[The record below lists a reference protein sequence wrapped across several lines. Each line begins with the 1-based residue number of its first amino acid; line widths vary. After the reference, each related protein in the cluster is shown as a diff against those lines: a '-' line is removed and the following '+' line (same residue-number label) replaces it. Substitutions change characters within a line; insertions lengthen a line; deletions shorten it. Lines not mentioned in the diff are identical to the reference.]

1 MSGRNVCVLTLGRI
15 NGCLAVSNH
24 CVFPSV
30 VRLDSVVARAFF
42 LGQDDDGIAAI
53 TSGIRAGIA
62 STGTSDAL
70 PPLVRTTMSPNSICV
85 SHLTTAAAT
94 AAAATIATLGDVKS
108 RLSAAAAAPRC
119 PLRWK
124 DGSGMIV

>member
-1 MSGRNVCVLTLGRI
+1 MLTLGRI

-70 PPLVRTTMSPNSICV
+70 PPLVRTTMSPNSICD
-85 SHLTTAAAT
+85 HT
-94 AAAATIATLGDVKS
+94 
-108 RLSAAAAAPRC
+108 
-119 PLRWK
+119 
-124 DGSGMIV
+124 